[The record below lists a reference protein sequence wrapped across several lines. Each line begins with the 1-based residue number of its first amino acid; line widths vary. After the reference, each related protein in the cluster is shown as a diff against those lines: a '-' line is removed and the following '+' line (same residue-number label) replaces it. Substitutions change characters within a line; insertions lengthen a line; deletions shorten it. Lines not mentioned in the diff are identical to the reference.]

1 MISDVF
7 IDRPRLSIVISVVIT
22 IAGLIAI
29 TQIPVAQFPDIVPP
43 QVQVTTSYPGASAAV
58 VESTVGQP
66 IESKVNGVDN
76 MLYMKSSSAN
86 DGSYSLNI
94 SFALGTDPD
103 INTVNVQNRVNQ
115 ATAQLPEEVKRQGL
129 TVKKKSTA
137 MLQVVTLSS
146 PKKSYDAL
154 FLSNYATINVVD
166 TLARVSGV
174 GEVFLFGPL
183 DYSMRIWLSSDRLTA
198 LGLTPSDVI
207 SAIQAQNT
215 QAAVGRIGAQPMTPD
230 QQFQITLQTQGRLA
244 DVKEFENIVVR
255 ANPDGS
261 TVRVSDLGR
270 VELGSKQR
278 DSFSR
283 LNGGDATAMAIYLSP
298 GANAVSTAEGIK
310 KAMVELAQRFPDD
323 VAYTVVY
330 DTTDFVNASIEKVIH
345 TLFEAFILVIIVVYL
360 FLGNWRATLIPLIA
374 VPVALVGTFAFLL
387 AIGFSANTISLL
399 AVVLAIGIVVD
410 DAIVVVEN
418 VERIMEEEDLPPREA
433 SKKAMGQITGPI
445 LAITLVLFS
454 VFLPVAFIP
463 GITGQL
469 FQQFAAVVAFSML
482 ISAINALTLSPALCA
497 VLLRHGKQKR
507 GFMGHVMR
515 GIDRLR
521 DGYSAIVGRLVRVS
535 LLVLVLIAG
544 TGLITG
550 WLFKVTPTGFLPEED
565 QGAFMAEVQLPQ
577 GASVN
582 RSLDVVKQIEE
593 FLMSDPAIANVLSV
607 PGYSIIDG
615 TVQSNS
621 AFVIGRLKPFDER
634 TTPDLTVDAV
644 IQRLAV
650 QGAGI
655 ASARVMPFNLPP
667 IIGLGTGGGFE
678 YQLEDL
684 QGKAPEELA
693 AVMRAMV
700 LAANQD
706 PALDRVFSTW
716 ATDNPQVFLNIDRE
730 KAQTL
735 GVAVNDIFNALQAT
749 LGGYYVN
756 DFNKFGRVWQV
767 QVQGQEQDRKRFED
781 VYRIHVR
788 NKHGDMVP
796 LRAVMEP
803 ELILGPQLIQRYNNY
818 RSTTIQGNPA
828 PGRSSGDALLAME
841 ELSARTLPTGYA
853 YEWTGTALQEKEAG
867 GKTPIVLGLAVLF
880 AYLFLVAL
888 YESWSMPMAV
898 LLSVTVGVAGA
909 MLALLI
915 TGLPNDL
922 YAQVGIV
929 VLIGLASKN
938 AILIVEFAMDE
949 RRQGRSI
956 LEAAANA
963 GHMRIRAV
971 LMTSFAF
978 ILGLVPLVIASG
990 AGQESQRGVGTAVFG
1005 GMLAS
1010 STIAIF
1016 FIPMLYVVFQR
1027 FREKIHGVGA
1037 QVDDK
1042 EPKGPAPADQR
1053 RQAPNLPE
1061 SDHPSSN

>member
-7 IDRPRLSIVISVVIT
+7 IDRPRLSIVISVVLT

-29 TQIPVAQFPDIVPP
+29 TAIPVAQFPDIVPP
-43 QVQVTTSYPGASAAV
+43 QVSVTTSYPGASAAV

-66 IESKVNGVDN
+66 IESKVNGVDK

-86 DGSYSLNI
+86 DGSYTLTV

-115 ATAQLPEEVKRQGL
+115 ATAQLPEEVKRQGV

-137 MLQVVTLSS
+137 MLQVVALTS
-146 PKKSYDAL
+146 PKESYDAL

-183 DYSMRIWLSSDRLTA
+183 DYSMRIWLDSDRLTA
-198 LGLTPSDVI
+198 LGLAPADVI
-207 SAIQAQNT
+207 SAIQGQNM
-215 QAAVGRIGAQPMTPD
+215 QAAVGRIGSQPMTPD
-230 QQFQITLQTQGRLA
+230 QQFQITLQTQGRLT
-244 DVKEFENIVVR
+244 DVKEFEKIVVR

-261 TVRVSDLGR
+261 TVRVSDVGR

-283 LNGGDATAMAIYLSP
+283 LDASDTAAMAIYLAP
-298 GANAVSTAEGIK
+298 GANAVATAAGIK
-310 KAMVELAQRFPDD
+310 DAMERLSERFPDD
-323 VAYTVVY
+323 LDYVVMY

-345 TLFEAFILVIIVVYL
+345 TLFEAFILVILVVFL
-360 FLGNWRATLIPLIA
+360 FLGSWRATLIPLIA
-374 VPVALVGTFAFLL
+374 VPVALIGTFAFLL
-387 AIGFSANTISLL
+387 MIGFSANTISLL

-410 DAIVVVEN
+410 DAIVVVEA
-418 VERIMEEEDLPPREA
+418 VEHIMETEGLDPRA
-433 SKKAMGQITGPI
+433 AAKKAMTQITAPI
-445 LAITLVLFS
+445 IAITLVLLS

-497 VLLRHGKQKR
+497 ILLKHGGHRR
-507 GFMGHVMR
+507 GLMGMVMR
-515 GIDRLR
+515 GIDGIR
-521 DGYSAIVGRLVRVS
+521 DGYAAIVVRLVRVS
-535 LLVLVLIAG
+535 ILVLVLVAG
-544 TGLITG
+544 IGLATG

-582 RSLDVVKQIEE
+582 RSLEVAKQVEE
-593 FLMSDPAIANVLSV
+593 ILMRDPAIAHVLAV

-615 TVQSNS
+615 VVQSNS
-621 AFVIGRLKPFDER
+621 VFILGRLKPFEER
-634 TTPDLTVDAV
+634 QTPDLKVDAV
-644 IQRLAV
+644 IERFARES
-650 QGAGI
+650 ASI

-684 QGKAPEELA
+684 QGRPPEELA
-693 AVMRAMV
+693 AVMRAVV

-706 PALDRVFSTW
+706 PTLQRVFSTW
-716 ATDNPQVFLNIDRE
+716 ATNNPQVFLHIDRE

-735 GVAVNDIFNALQAT
+735 GVAVGDIFMGLQAT

-767 QVQGQEQDRKRFED
+767 QVQGEEGDRQLFDD
-781 VYRIHVR
+781 VFRINVR
-788 NKHGDMVP
+788 NSKGEMVP
-796 LRAVMEP
+796 VRAFMEP

-818 RSTTIQGNPA
+818 RSTTIQGSPA
-828 PGRSSGDALLAME
+828 PGRSSGDALVAME
-841 ELSARTLPTGYA
+841 DISAKTLPAGFGF
-853 YEWTGTALQEKEAG
+853 EWTGTALQEKQAG
-867 GKTPIVLGLAVLF
+867 GKTSIVLGLAVLF
-880 AYLFLVAL
+880 AYLFLVGL
-888 YESWSMPMAV
+888 YESWSMPAAV
-898 LLSVTVGVAGA
+898 LLSVTVGILGA
-909 MLALLI
+909 MAALWVS
-915 TGLPNDL
+915 GLPNDL

-938 AILIVEFAMDE
+938 AILIVEFAMEE
-949 RRQGRSI
+949 RRQGRTI

-963 GHMRIRAV
+963 GRLRIRAV

-978 ILGLVPLVIASG
+978 ILGLVPLVIATG
-990 AGQESQRGVGTAVFG
+990 AGEASQRGVGTAVFG
-1005 GMLAS
+1005 GMLAAS
-1010 STIAIF
+1010 FVGIF
-1016 FIPMLYVVFQR
+1016 LIPMLYVVFQR
-1027 FREKIHGVGA
+1027 LREKFHGTAG
-1037 QVDDK
+1037 
-1042 EPKGPAPADQR
+1042 
-1053 RQAPNLPE
+1053 
-1061 SDHPSSN
+1061 

>member
-7 IDRPRLSIVISVVIT
+7 IDRPRLSIVISAVIT

-86 DGSYSLNI
+86 DGSYTLNV

-115 ATAQLPEEVKRQGL
+115 ATAQLPEEVSRQGL

-137 MLQVVTLSS
+137 MLQVVTLIS
-146 PKKSYDAL
+146 PKGAYDAL

-166 TLARVSGV
+166 TLARVPGV

-207 SAIQAQNT
+207 SAIQAQNI

-244 DVKEFENIVVR
+244 DVKEFEKIVVR

-283 LNGGDATAMAIYLSP
+283 LDGGDTAAMAIYLSP
-298 GANAVSTAEGIK
+298 GANAVATADGIK
-310 KAMVELAQRFPDD
+310 KAMDGLAERFPDD
-323 VAYTVVY
+323 LSYKVIY
-330 DTTDFVNASIEKVIH
+330 DTTDFVNESIEKVIH
-345 TLFEAFILVIIVVYL
+345 TLFEAFALVIIVVFL
-360 FLGNWRATLIPLIA
+360 FLGSWRATLIPLIA

-410 DAIVVVEN
+410 DAIVVVEA
-418 VERIMEEEDLPPREA
+418 VENIMETEGLAPREA
-433 SKKAMGQITGPI
+433 AKKAMTQITGPI
-445 LAITLVLFS
+445 LAITLVLLS

-482 ISAINALTLSPALCA
+482 ISATNALTLSPALCA
-497 VLLRHGKQKR
+497 VLLKHGGQKR
-507 GFMGHVMR
+507 GIMGYVSR
-515 GIDRLR
+515 GIDGVR
-521 DGYSAIVGRLVRVS
+521 DGYAAIVARLVRISV
-535 LLVLVLIAG
+535 LVLVLIAAAG
-544 TGLITG
+544 VTTG

-582 RSLDVVKQIEE
+582 RALAVAKQVEE
-593 FLMSDPAIANVLSV
+593 ILIPDPAISHVLAV

-621 AFVIGRLKPFDER
+621 VFILARLKPFEER
-634 TTPDLTVDAV
+634 TTPDLKVQAV
-644 IQRLAV
+644 INRLAAA
-650 QGAGI
+650 GAGI

-667 IIGLGTGGGFE
+667 IIGLGTAGGFE

-684 QGKAPEELA
+684 QGRAPDELA
-693 AVMRAMV
+693 AAMRAMV
-700 LAANQD
+700 VGANQD
-706 PALDRVFSTW
+706 PALKRVFSTW
-716 ATDNPQVFLNIDRE
+716 ATNNPQVFLNIDRE

-735 GVAVNDIFNALQAT
+735 GVAVNDIFTAMQAT

-767 QVQGQEQDRKRFED
+767 QVQGEAQDRKRFDD

-788 NKHGDMVP
+788 NSQGEMVP
-796 LRAVMEP
+796 VRAFMEP
-803 ELILGPQLIQRYNNY
+803 KLILGPQLIQRYNNY
-818 RSTTIQGNPA
+818 RSTTIQGSPA
-828 PGRSSGDALLAME
+828 PGKSSGDALVAME
-841 ELSARTLPTGYA
+841 DLSARTLPTGYA

-888 YESWSMPMAV
+888 YESWAMPMAV
-898 LLSVTVGVAGA
+898 LLSVTVGVVGA
-909 MLALLI
+909 MLALWV
-915 TGLPNDL
+915 TGLSNDL

-938 AILIVEFAMDE
+938 AILIVEFAMEE

-956 LEAAANA
+956 QEAAANA
-963 GHMRIRAV
+963 GRLRIRAV

-990 AGQESQRGVGTAVFG
+990 AGEASQRGVGTAVFG
-1005 GMLAS
+1005 GMLAA

-1016 FIPMLYVVFQR
+1016 LIPMLYVVFQR
-1027 FREKIHGVGA
+1027 FREWVHGGTSQA
-1037 QVDDK
+1037 ASAAA
-1042 EPKGPAPADQR
+1042 EIPANDG
-1053 RQAPNLPE
+1053 
-1061 SDHPSSN
+1061 

>member
-7 IDRPRLSIVISVVIT
+7 IDRPRLSIVISVVLT
-22 IAGLIAI
+22 LAGLIAI

-43 QVQVTTSYPGASAAV
+43 QVQVTTAYPGASAAV
-58 VESTVGQP
+58 VESTVAQP
-66 IESKVNGVDN
+66 IESKVNGVDQ

-86 DGSYSLNI
+86 DGSYTLSV
-94 SFALGTDPD
+94 SFALGTNPD

-115 ATAQLPEEVKRQGL
+115 ATAQLPDEVKRQGL

-137 MLQVVTLSS
+137 MLQVVALTS
-146 PKKSYDAL
+146 PKGSYDAL
-154 FLSNYATINVVD
+154 FLSNYATINLVD

-207 SAIQAQNT
+207 AAIQGQNV

-230 QQFQITLQTQGRLA
+230 QQFQITLQTQGRLS
-244 DVKEFENIVVR
+244 DVEEFESIVVR

-261 TVRVSDLGR
+261 TVRVRDLGT

-283 LNGGDATAMAIYLSP
+283 LNGGDTAALAVYLSP
-298 GANAVSTAEGIK
+298 GANAVATADGIK
-310 KAMVELAQRFPDD
+310 KAMEGLAGRFPDD
-323 VAYTVVY
+323 LSYEVIY
-330 DTTDFVNASIEKVIH
+330 DTTDFVNSSIEKVIH
-345 TLFEAFILVIIVVYL
+345 TLFEAFALVIVVVFL
-360 FLGNWRATLIPLIA
+360 FLGSGRATLIPLIA

-410 DAIVVVEN
+410 DAIVVVEA
-418 VERIMEEEDLPPREA
+418 VEHLMETEGLAPREA
-433 SKKAMGQITGPI
+433 AKKAMTQITGPI
-445 LAITLVLFS
+445 LAITLVLLS

-497 VLLRHGKQKR
+497 ILLKPGGHRR
-507 GFMGHVMR
+507 GLMGYVMR
-515 GIDRLR
+515 GIDGVR
-521 DGYSAIVGRLVRVS
+521 DGYAAIVRRLVRIS
-535 LLVLVLIAG
+535 FLVLVLVAG
-544 TGLITG
+544 AGLATG

-582 RSLDVVKQIEE
+582 RSLDVAKQIEE
-593 FLMSDPAIANVLSV
+593 ILLPDPAVKYVLTV

-615 TVQSNS
+615 AVESN
-621 AFVIGRLKPFDER
+621 AVFVLGRLKPFEER
-634 TTPDLTVDAV
+634 TTPDLKVQAV
-644 IQRLAV
+644 IGRVAAE
-650 QGAGI
+650 GAAI

-684 QGKAPEELA
+684 QGRDPNELA
-693 AVMRAMV
+693 GVMRALV
-700 LAANQD
+700 VAANQNPD
-706 PALDRVFSTW
+706 LQRVFSTW
-716 ATDNPQVFLNIDRE
+716 ATNNPQVFLNLDRE

-735 GVAVNDIFNALQAT
+735 GVAVSDVFNALQAT

-767 QVQGQEQDRKRFED
+767 QVQGEEQDRKRFDD

-788 NKHGDMVP
+788 NGQGDMVP
-796 LRAVMEP
+796 IRAFMDP
-803 ELILGPQLIQRYNNY
+803 KLILGPQLIQRYNNY
-818 RSTTIQGNPA
+818 KSVTLQGTPS
-828 PGRSSGDALLAME
+828 PGKSSGDALAAME
-841 ELSARTLPTGYA
+841 QISAETLPAGYG

-888 YESWSMPMAV
+888 YESWAMPIAV
-898 LLSVTVGVAGA
+898 LLSVVVGVVGA

-915 TGLPNDL
+915 AGLPNDL
-922 YAQVGIV
+922 YAQVGLV

-938 AILIVEFAMDE
+938 AILIVEFAMAE
-949 RRQGRSI
+949 RDLGRSI
-956 LEAAANA
+956 EEAAANA
-963 GHMRIRAV
+963 ARLRIRAV

-978 ILGLVPLVIASG
+978 ILGLVPLIIASG
-990 AGQESQRGVGTAVFG
+990 AGEASQRGVGTAVFG
-1005 GMLAS
+1005 GMLAAS
-1010 STIAIF
+1010 AVGIF

-1027 FREKIHGVGA
+1027 LRERFHGGA
-1037 QVDDK
+1037 VSRGAAEVPAAADD
-1042 EPKGPAPADQR
+1042 
-1053 RQAPNLPE
+1053 
-1061 SDHPSSN
+1061 

>member
-7 IDRPRLSIVISVVIT
+7 IDRPRLSIVISVVLT

-29 TQIPVAQFPDIVPP
+29 TAIPVAQFPDIVPP
-43 QVQVTTSYPGASAAV
+43 QVSVTTSYPGASAAV

-66 IESKVNGVDN
+66 VESKVNGVDK

-86 DGSYSLNI
+86 DGSYTLTV

-137 MLQVVTLSS
+137 MLQVVALTS
-146 PKKSYDAL
+146 PKASYDAL

-183 DYSMRIWLSSDRLTA
+183 DYSMRIWLLSDQLTA
-198 LGLTPSDVI
+198 LGLTPADVVD
-207 SAIQAQNT
+207 AIQGQNI
-215 QAAVGRIGAQPMTPD
+215 QAAVGRIGSQPMTPD
-230 QQFQITLQTQGRLA
+230 QQFQITLQTQGRLT

-261 TVRVSDLGR
+261 TVRVSDVGR
-270 VELGSKQR
+270 VELGSRQR

-283 LNGGDATAMAIYLSP
+283 LDGGDTAAMAIYLAP
-298 GANAVSTAEGIK
+298 GANAVATAAGIK
-310 KAMVELAQRFPDD
+310 DAMERLGERFPDD
-323 VAYTVVY
+323 LDYVVVY

-345 TLFEAFILVIIVVYL
+345 TLFEAFILVILVVFL
-360 FLGNWRATLIPLIA
+360 FLGSWRATLIPLIA

-387 AIGFSANTISLL
+387 MIGFSANTISLL

-410 DAIVVVEN
+410 DAIVVVEA
-418 VERIMEEEDLPPREA
+418 VEHIMETEGLPPREA
-433 SKKAMGQITGPI
+433 AKKAMGQITAPI
-445 LAITLVLFS
+445 LAITLVLLS

-469 FQQFAAVVAFSML
+469 FQQFAAVVSFSML

-497 VLLRHGKQKR
+497 ILLKPGGHKR
-507 GFMGHVMR
+507 GLMGMVMR
-515 GIDRLR
+515 GIDGIR
-521 DGYSAIVGRLVRVS
+521 DGYAAIVVRLVRVAI
-535 LLVLVLIAG
+535 LVLVLVVGI
-544 TGLITG
+544 GLATG

-582 RSLDVVKQIEE
+582 RSLEVAKKVERV
-593 FLMSDPAIANVLSV
+593 LMPDPAIAHVLAV
-607 PGYSIIDG
+607 PGFSIIDG
-615 TVQSNS
+615 VVQSNS
-621 AFVIGRLKPFDER
+621 VFILARLKPFEER
-634 TTPDLTVDAV
+634 TQPDLKVGAV
-644 IQRLAV
+644 INRFARESAV
-650 QGAGI
+650 I
-655 ASARVMPFNLPP
+655 PSARVMPFNLPP

-684 QGKAPEELA
+684 QGRPPEELA
-693 AVMRAMV
+693 AVMRAVV
-700 LAANQD
+700 LAANEN
-706 PALDRVFSTW
+706 PALQRVFSTW
-716 ATDNPQVFLNIDRE
+716 ATNNPQVFLNIDRE

-735 GVAVNDIFNALQAT
+735 GVAISDIFMGLQAT

-767 QVQGQEQDRKRFED
+767 QVQGEEQDRQVFDD

-788 NKHGDMVP
+788 NGQGEMVP
-796 LRAVMEP
+796 VRAFMEP
-803 ELILGPQLIQRYNNY
+803 ELILGPQLIQRYNNF
-818 RSTTIQGNPA
+818 RSTTIQGSPA
-828 PGRSSGDALLAME
+828 PGRASGDALIAME
-841 ELSARTLPTGYA
+841 DISANTLPAGYGF
-853 YEWTGTALQEKEAG
+853 EWTGTALQEKQAS

-880 AYLFLVAL
+880 AYLFLVGL
-888 YESWSMPMAV
+888 YESWSMPAAV
-898 LLSVTVGVAGA
+898 LLSVTVGILGA
-909 MLALLI
+909 MSALWI
-915 TGLPNDL
+915 TDLPNDL

-949 RRQGRSI
+949 RRQGRTI

-963 GHMRIRAV
+963 GRLRIRAV

-990 AGQESQRGVGTAVFG
+990 AGEASQRGVGTAVFG
-1005 GMLAS
+1005 GMVAAS
-1010 STIAIF
+1010 CVGIF
-1016 FIPMLYVVFQR
+1016 LIPMLYVVFQR
-1027 FREKIHGVGA
+1027 LREKFHGTA
-1037 QVDDK
+1037 K
-1042 EPKGPAPADQR
+1042 
-1053 RQAPNLPE
+1053 
-1061 SDHPSSN
+1061 